1 MEILKNG
8 GIEMNYNN
16 ITPISPKAYEVFKY
30 LADLARMDEGH
41 AAKIDNAPGFMP
53 VFVEIIFPISE
64 GEEQISIAHYGEENG
79 DLMRDPEM
87 IFFHDRKEGK
97 AYPMEYRN
105 DYGGTL
111 EVSIKDDLN
120 GRPKMV
126 NRERQKQ
133 HASFADLW
141 MKNIKAQQRIKL

>member
-1 MEILKNG
+1 MK
-8 GIEMNYNN
+8 YHN
-16 ITPISPKAYEVFKY
+16 ITPLIPKAYEVFKY
-30 LADLARMDEGH
+30 LADLARADEEQ
-41 AAKIDNAPGFMP
+41 AAKLDNAPDLMP
-53 VFVEIIFPISE
+53 VYVEIIFPISE
-64 GEEQISIAHYGEENG
+64 DEEQISIAHYGEQCG

-126 NRERQKQ
+126 NQARQKQ
-133 HASFADLW
+133 HAAFADLW
-141 MKNIKAQQRIKL
+141 MKNIKKQQRIKL

>member
-1 MEILKNG
+1 MK
-8 GIEMNYNN
+8 YHN
-16 ITPISPKAYEVFKY
+16 ITPLSPKAYEVFKY
-30 LADLARMDEGH
+30 LADHARADEEQ
-41 AAKIDNAPGFMP
+41 AAKLDKAPDLMP
-53 VFVEIIFPISE
+53 VYVEIIFPISE
-64 GEEQISIAHYGEENG
+64 DEEQISIAHYGEQCG

-126 NRERQKQ
+126 NQARQKQ
-133 HASFADLW
+133 HAAFADLW
-141 MKNIKAQQRIKL
+141 MKNIKKQQRIKL